1 MTIHS
6 PVLGAVWL
14 ASGGYLA
21 HWFYGRRSQAVRDL
35 RGYEGSKP
43 SEAEADGIRMRA
55 MLDAFIASGAW
66 VALFVV
72 LAWLESLFSLWGQ

>member
-1 MTIHS
+1 MFIHS
-6 PVLGAVWL
+6 PVLGAVWF

-21 HWFYGRRSQAVRDL
+21 HWFYSRRSQAVRDL

-43 SEAEADGIRMRA
+43 DEHEADRIRMRA
-55 MLDAFIASGAW
+55 MLDAFIAGGAW